1 MIRRYTFII
10 CSFALFGTVIAQTPE
25 LITDLN
31 PAGDGLNEF
40 ATSFLT
46 IGNKTILAADNGQTG
61 QEVYVLEGNTLS
73 LLKDITPGITS
84 SQPDY
89 FTVLDGKVYF
99 AATDSL
105 HGREI
110 WVTDGTTSGT
120 MIAYD
125 LSPGAGSSNPAYLI
139 ASESGHL
146 FFERNNKIYAVTPGS
161 APVLLNAPP
170 YVDLEPDY
178 KTLGN
183 KIVRFKEGVA
193 FAAQDASFADS
204 TQIWISDGT
213 PAGTIKVVS
222 YVATSFG
229 GTYALVALED
239 KVLFAIDN
247 DFAPEDAVN
256 GLYATTGVPG
266 EVVQIVNAPGQ
277 DNNKMPERFMPADNN
292 TLYFYTFDGMY
303 VTDGTQAGT
312 IKLTG
317 SLQPYLSQNEPYP
330 FAFLQGKALFHAS
343 GFFSTDI
350 YISNGTVAGTSILKN
365 IDESFVEQFVRYR
378 DKIFF
383 VSGIFNG
390 FEPKIWESDL
400 TAGGT
405 KSFYDYNTASLAGPS
420 VIILGFIDEYLYY
433 QSNLGIKG
441 RELYRIK
448 VDVAASAPHPN
459 GFTSAYTLEY
469 YTPSGAGR
477 ITGDHPDEQLTL
489 RLFDMQGRELQHIST
504 AAGAFFQTVPFEG
517 LGVMIVQGR
526 GGIQTFKLMGR

>member
-1 MIRRYTFII
+1 MIRFHALVI
-10 CSFALFGTVIAQTPE
+10 CILGLIGRVSAQIPE
-25 LITDLN
+25 LIADLN
-31 PAGDGLNEF
+31 PTGDGLSEYE
-40 ATSFLT
+40 TSFLA
-46 IGNKTILAADNGQTG
+46 IGNKTIMVADNGQTG
-61 QEVYVLEGNTLS
+61 QEVYVLEGSTLS
-73 LLKDITPGITS
+73 LLKDIIPGATS
-84 SQPDY
+84 SQPQY
-89 FTVLDGKVYF
+89 FTILDGKVYF
-99 AATDSL
+99 AASDSL

-110 WVTDGTTSGT
+110 WVTDGTPSGT

-125 LSPGAGSSNPAYLI
+125 LSPGTGSSNPAYLI

-146 FFERNNKIYAVTPGS
+146 FFERNNKIYAMTPGS
-161 APVLLNAPP
+161 DPVLLNAPP

-183 KIVRFKEGVA
+183 KIVRFKDGVA
-193 FAAQDASFADS
+193 FAAQDGSFADS

-213 PAGTIKVVS
+213 PGGTLKVAS

-229 GTYALVALED
+229 GTYGLVALED

-247 DFAPEDAVN
+247 DYDPEDAVN

-266 EVVQIVNAPGQ
+266 EAVQIVNAPGQ

-312 IKLTG
+312 IKLTN

-330 FAFLQGKALFHAS
+330 FAFLQGKALFPAS
-343 GFFSTDI
+343 GFLSTDI
-350 YISNGTVAGTSILKN
+350 YTSNGTVAGTSILKN

-400 TAGGT
+400 TASGT
-405 KSFYDYNTASLAGPS
+405 KSVYNYTDASIAGPS
-420 VIILGFIDEYLYY
+420 VIFLGFIDEYLYY

-441 RELYRIK
+441 RELYRLK
-448 VDVAASAPHPN
+448 VDVAASATHPN
-459 GFTSAYTLEY
+459 GFTSAYSLEY
-469 YTPSGAGR
+469 YTQSGAGR
-477 ITGDHPDEQLTL
+477 ITGDYPDEQLTL
-489 RLFDMQGRELQHIST
+489 RLYDMQGRELQHIST
-504 AAGAFFQTVPFEG
+504 AAGAFFQTEPFKG
-517 LGVMIVQGR
+517 VGVMTVQGR
-526 GGIQTFKLMGR
+526 RGIQTFKIMGR